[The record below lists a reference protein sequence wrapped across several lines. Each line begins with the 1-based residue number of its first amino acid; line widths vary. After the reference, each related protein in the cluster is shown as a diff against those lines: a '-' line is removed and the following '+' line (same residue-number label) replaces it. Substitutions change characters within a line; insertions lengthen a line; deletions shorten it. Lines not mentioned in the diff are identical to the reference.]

1 MQRIQQLNA
10 AGDYRASVKFFLSG
24 YGLPDEALEEMLSSP
39 AGESMIA
46 SAKVLPYDYAMLGD
60 GLVPTELAAKALVP
74 TLVLAAEEQPSTARA
89 LVDVLPHAEL
99 LLAPASTHELPPSE
113 IAALISPFLHRR

>member
-1 MQRIQQLNA
+1 
-10 AGDYRASVKFFLSG
+10 
-24 YGLPDEALEEMLSSP
+24 MLSSR

-60 GLVPTELAAKALVP
+60 GLVPIELAANVVVP

-99 LLAPASTHELPPSE
+99 LLAPASTHRT
-113 IAALISPFLHRR
+113 ALLSGVPTKTLTAITGLTRQRLYQIRDRRR